1 MLLQVTPNT
10 TSLLHVNEMSP
21 DVVSRSVMSL
31 KPYNLPYYNVTSLM
45 MEMTNFWFSS
55 FLQQCS
61 TAKGNWH
68 MSNNNKMAAQH
79 VFAGSSTSGTRSV
92 TVLSVGT

>member
-1 MLLQVTPNT
+1 MQVTPNT

-31 KPYNLPYYNVTSLM
+31 KPYNLSYYNVTSWM
-45 MEMTNFWFSS
+45 MEMTNLWFSS

-68 MSNNNKMAAQH
+68 MNHKNKMAAQH
-79 VFAGSSTSGTRSV
+79 VFAVSSTSGTRSV
-92 TVLSVGT
+92 TVPSVGT

>member
-1 MLLQVTPNT
+1 
-10 TSLLHVNEMSP
+10 
-21 DVVSRSVMSL
+21 
-31 KPYNLPYYNVTSLM
+31 M

-68 MSNNNKMAAQH
+68 MNHKNKMAAQH
-79 VFAGSSTSGTRSV
+79 VFAVSSTSGTRSV
-92 TVLSVGT
+92 TVPSVGT